1 MSSRGPATNDD
12 VEVTWEDQQKICAF
26 GRLTGKAHELQS
38 LVSAKEVHIESAY
51 IGVVVV
57 VISFSILDDAFFGL
71 DFPALFLL
79 LLIIM
84 FDSSRLGDD
93 IEYY

>member
-1 MSSRGPATNDD
+1 MY
-12 VEVTWEDQQKICAF
+12 
-26 GRLTGKAHELQS
+26 
-38 LVSAKEVHIESAY
+38 Y
-51 IGVVVV
+51 IGVVV

-79 LLIIM
+79 LLKM
-84 FDSSRLGDD
+84 FDYSRLGDD

>member
-1 MSSRGPATNDD
+1 MY
-12 VEVTWEDQQKICAF
+12 
-26 GRLTGKAHELQS
+26 
-38 LVSAKEVHIESAY
+38 Y
-51 IGVVVV
+51 IGVVV

-79 LLIIM
+79 LLLM
-84 FDSSRLGDD
+84 FDSQLGDD

>member
-1 MSSRGPATNDD
+1 M
-12 VEVTWEDQQKICAF
+12 
-26 GRLTGKAHELQS
+26 L
-38 LVSAKEVHIESAY
+38 Y

>member
-1 MSSRGPATNDD
+1 MY
-12 VEVTWEDQQKICAF
+12 
-26 GRLTGKAHELQS
+26 
-38 LVSAKEVHIESAY
+38 Y

-79 LLIIM
+79 LLM
-84 FDSSRLGDD
+84 FDSRLGDD

>member
-1 MSSRGPATNDD
+1 MSSRGPATPKAHD

-51 IGVVVV
+51 IGVVV
-57 VISFSILDDAFFGL
+57 SFSILDAFFGL

-79 LLIIM
+79 LLKM
-84 FDSSRLGDD
+84 FDYSRLGDD

>member
-1 MSSRGPATNDD
+1 MY
-12 VEVTWEDQQKICAF
+12 
-26 GRLTGKAHELQS
+26 
-38 LVSAKEVHIESAY
+38 Y

-79 LLIIM
+79 LLIM
-84 FDSSRLGDD
+84 FDYSRLGDD

>member
-1 MSSRGPATNDD
+1 MGKPAKD
-12 VEVTWEDQQKICAF
+12 VAF
-26 GRLTGKAHELQS
+26 GRLSGKAHELQS
-38 LVSAKEVHIESAY
+38 LVSAKEYIIVYY

-57 VISFSILDDAFFGL
+57 VIRFPLRIIIFGL

-84 FDSSRLGDD
+84 FDYSRLGDD

>member
-1 MSSRGPATNDD
+1 
-12 VEVTWEDQQKICAF
+12 
-26 GRLTGKAHELQS
+26 
-38 LVSAKEVHIESAY
+38 
-51 IGVVVV
+51 
-57 VISFSILDDAFFGL
+57 LDDAFFGL

>member
-1 MSSRGPATNDD
+1 MSSQRGPATTHDD

-26 GRLTGKAHELQS
+26 GRLSGKAHELQS

-51 IGVVVV
+51 IGVVV
-57 VISFSILDDAFFGL
+57 SFSILDAFFGL

-79 LLIIM
+79 LLLM
-84 FDSSRLGDD
+84 FDSRLGDD